1 LEVASSKTRKGKFLP
16 DGGVLSSPVF
26 LAVLIQL
33 LALGLSYLLYVADR
47 WQLGGK
53 LSPFL
58 LLFIHASLASA
69 CSYLLRMNWWWWF
82 IQFIFPFAVVA
93 SLVFQLHPGISLA
106 IFVLMVL
113 LFWSTYRTQVPY
125 FPSKS
130 SLLPCILEQLPAR
143 DGLSFIDIGSGFGGV
158 SVSLARLRPQQS
170 FFGVEVAP
178 FPWLVSWFRAKWA
191 GPRVSFYLK
200 DYLQLD
206 FAEFDAVFAYL
217 SPAAMPGLWEKVRA
231 EMRPG
236 TQFMSYEFKVPGVEA
251 DLTIKSNA
259 NDPVLYVWRI

>member
-1 LEVASSKTRKGKFLP
+1 MEVASSKTRKGKFLP

-82 IQFIFPFAVVA
+82 IQFVFPFAVVA

-143 DGLSFIDIGSGFGGV
+143 DGLSFIDIGSGFGGCL
-158 SVSLARLRPQQS
+158 SVLPDCVLSSLFLGWRLRLFPGWS
-170 FFGVEVAP
+170 AGSGLNGLAP
-178 FPWLVSWFRAKWA
+178 
-191 GPRVSFYLK
+191 G
-200 DYLQLD
+200 
-206 FAEFDAVFAYL
+206 
-217 SPAAMPGLWEKVRA
+217 
-231 EMRPG
+231 
-236 TQFMSYEFKVPGVEA
+236 
-251 DLTIKSNA
+251 
-259 NDPVLYVWRI
+259 

>member
-1 LEVASSKTRKGKFLP
+1 MEVASSKNRKGKLLP
-16 DGGVLSSPVF
+16 DDGVFSSPVF
-26 LAVLIQL
+26 LALLIQL
-33 LALGLSYLLYVADR
+33 LAFGLSYLLYATDR
-47 WQLGGK
+47 WQFGGI
-53 LSPFL
+53 LSPYL
-58 LLFIHASLASA
+58 LLIVHASLAVVLSF
-69 CSYLLRMNWWWWF
+69 LLRMSWWWWL

-93 SLVFQLHPGISLA
+93 SLVFQLHPGVSLA

-130 SLLPCILEQLPAR
+130 SLLPCILEQLPAY
-143 DGLSFIDIGSGFGGV
+143 DDLSFIDIGSGFGGV

-191 GPRVSFYLK
+191 GPRVRFYLK

-206 FAEFDAVFAYL
+206 FAEFDVVFAYL
-217 SPAAMPGLWEKVRA
+217 SPAAMPDLWEKISN

-236 TQFMSYEFKVPGVEA
+236 TQFMSYEFKVPGIEA